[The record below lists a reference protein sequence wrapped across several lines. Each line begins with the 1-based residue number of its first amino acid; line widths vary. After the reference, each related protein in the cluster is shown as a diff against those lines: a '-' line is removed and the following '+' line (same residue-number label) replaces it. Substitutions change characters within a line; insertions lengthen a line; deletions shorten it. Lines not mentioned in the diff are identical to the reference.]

1 MQARFAAWF
10 PMAPASPPWLDT
22 ICHYIHAPACE
33 VVIMQVP
40 TSRGATKAGLYMYVV
55 PRCSPPDTCTHHDSS
70 RQCPMD
76 CWSWA
81 FGQAV
86 LVLAAASYDQ
96 A

>member
-40 TSRGATKAGLYMYVV
+40 ASRGATKQGLCQYVCALYHGAH
-55 PRCSPPDTCTHHDSS
+55 PQTFAHTMTRHDSVPWTACLG
-70 RQCPMD
+70 R
-76 CWSWA
+76 
-81 FGQAV
+81 
-86 LVLAAASYDQ
+86 LAKPS
-96 A
+96 